1 MKVVL
6 LSDKNS
12 FLWRG
17 ADILVLQ
24 TDVSQLF
31 IQVIYFTDKFNAFPV
46 ILAHSKLKLPK
57 MNETGRKLWYQESSE
72 ASNSYLKN
80 I

>member
-17 ADILVLQ
+17 ADILVLH

-46 ILAHSKLKLPK
+46 ILAHSRLPK
-57 MNETGRKLWYQESSE
+57 MNETGRKMWYQESSE